1 MRKVARAAV
10 VLLAVLASSCGGS
23 SSTASS
29 SVQTGKAGEMTGT
42 FVSDPNPPKSGDNS
56 FLVTVKQPDGP
67 PLADGAVKA
76 VFSMPA
82 MPSMNMPA
90 MRAEAALTPQAPG
103 AYRGTG
109 QLSMSGTWNVDIS
122 VSRNGQDVGTAKFS
136 LVAK

>member
-1 MRKVARAAV
+1 

-29 SVQTGKAGEMTGT
+29 SVQTGKAGEMTVT
-42 FVSDPNPPKSGDNS
+42 FLSDPNPPKSGDNS
-56 FLVTVKQPDGP
+56 FLVTVKQPDGS

-90 MRAEAALTPQAPG
+90 MRAEAALASQGPG
-103 AYRGTG
+103 IYRGTG